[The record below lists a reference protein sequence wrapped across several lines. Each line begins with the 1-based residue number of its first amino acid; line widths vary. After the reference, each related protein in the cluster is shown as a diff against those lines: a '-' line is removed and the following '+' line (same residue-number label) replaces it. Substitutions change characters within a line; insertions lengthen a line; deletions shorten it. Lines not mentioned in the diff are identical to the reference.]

1 LGVPPVACRGIDM
14 SSNRASPSVKRIWT
28 IMAVVLT
35 AVIAFSSGYLVGAF
49 VQDKA
54 VGFSIVDDYG
64 RTVTLDGI
72 PERIVSVSPTP
83 TEILYSVGAG
93 SLIVGADNY
102 SDYPA
107 EANDLPRVGDAFEL
121 NTEVIIALKPD
132 LIVCGDLVPAQLDG
146 FSADQGIPYVV
157 LADRTVEGVLKTIR
171 LAGIITGHVEEADQ
185 LAANLSARVDAV
197 TAKTLAND
205 VSKPKVLV
213 ETWSWGSLV
222 STFGPG
228 SYGDDVIALAGG
240 TNIARYT
247 ASEYPSLEWEYVIA
261 QNPDIVVYTMSSTTN
276 DTIAARNGWENVT
289 AVKENHIYP
298 IDDDLVSRYGA
309 RLIDGLE
316 ELAAIIHPELFP

>member
-1 LGVPPVACRGIDM
+1 MV
-14 SSNRASPSVKRIWT
+14 
-28 IMAVVLT
+28 MAVVLT
-35 AVIAFSSGYLVGAF
+35 AVIGFSSGYLVGTMTEN
-49 VQDKA
+49 KA

-83 TEILYSVGAG
+83 TEILYSIGAG
-93 SLIVGADNY
+93 SQLVGADNY
-102 SDYPA
+102 SDYPD

-132 LIVCGDLVPAQLDG
+132 LVVCGDLVPRQLDG
-146 FSADQGIPYVV
+146 FSEEQGIPYVV

-171 LAGIITGHVEEADQ
+171 LAGIITGHVDEADQ
-185 LAANLSARVDAV
+185 LAASLSARVDAV
-197 TAKTLAND
+197 TAKTLAVN

-213 ETWSWGSLV
+213 ETWSWGTLV

-240 TNIARYT
+240 TNIAKYT
-247 ASEYPSLEWEYVIA
+247 ASEYPSLEWEFVIA
-261 QNPDIVVYTMSSTTN
+261 QNPDIDVYTASST
-276 DTIAARNGWENVT
+276 DSSTIASRDGWANIT
-289 AVKENHIYP
+289 AVQQNKIYS